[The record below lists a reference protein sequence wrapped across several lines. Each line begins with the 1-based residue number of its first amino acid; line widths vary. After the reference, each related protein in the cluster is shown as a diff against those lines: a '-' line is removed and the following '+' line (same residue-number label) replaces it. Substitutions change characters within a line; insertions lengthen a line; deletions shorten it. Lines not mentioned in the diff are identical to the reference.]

1 MGNEYELLQFNVNP
15 VPASRPR
22 VTRWSTYYPKKYT
35 QFKLDMIA
43 LTSEMHFAP
52 FEGLLGVD
60 IGFYIGMPKSWS
72 KKKKKSKDGRYCD
85 NNADVD
91 NYLKA
96 ILDSLNEVVYVD
108 DRQIVE
114 ISARKIYS
122 DQPCIKF
129 KMKIIGDSTNDKG
142 GIM

>member
-1 MGNEYELLQFNVNP
+1 MRIIFDINP
-15 VPASRPR
+15 CPASRPR

-35 QFKLDMIA
+35 QFKKDMIA
-43 LTSEMHFAP
+43 LTSELYITP
-52 FEGLLGVD
+52 SESLLSVN

-72 KKKKKSKDGRYCD
+72 KKKKELKNGQYCD

-96 ILDSLNEVVYVD
+96 ILDSLNEVIYVD

-114 ISARKIYS
+114 VYAKKLYS
-122 DQPCIKF
+122 DKPCIEF
-129 KMKIIGDSTNDKG
+129 NMKIIGDSTNDKG
-142 GIM
+142 GLM

>member
-1 MGNEYELLQFNVNP
+1 MGNGYKLLEFDINP

-43 LTSEMHFAP
+43 LTSEVHSAP

-72 KKKKKSKDGRYCD
+72 KKKKEALID
-85 NNADVD
+85 NNF
-91 NYLKA
+91 NSLP
-96 ILDSLNEVVYVD
+96 ILSKKTFN
-108 DRQIVE
+108 
-114 ISARKIYS
+114 K
-122 DQPCIKF
+122 K
-129 KMKIIGDSTNDKG
+129 ST
-142 GIM
+142 

>member
-1 MGNEYELLQFNVNP
+1 MRIIFDIDP
-15 VPASRPR
+15 CPASRPR
-22 VTRWSTYYPKKYT
+22 VTRWSTYYPKKFT
-35 QFKLDMIA
+35 QFKIDMIA
-43 LTSEMHFAP
+43 LTSELDITP
-52 FEGLLGVD
+52 SESLLSVH

-72 KKKKKSKDGRYCD
+72 KKKKESKHGQYCD

-114 ISARKIYS
+114 VYAKKIYS
-122 DQPCIKF
+122 DKPCIEF
-129 KMKIIGDSTNDKG
+129 NMKIIGDSTNDEG
-142 GIM
+142 RIM

>member
-1 MGNEYELLQFNVNP
+1 MRIIFDINP
-15 VPASRPR
+15 CPASRPR

-35 QFKLDMIA
+35 QFKKDMMA
-43 LTSEMHFAP
+43 LTSVMDITPSES
-52 FEGLLGVD
+52 LLDVD
-60 IGFYIGMPKSWS
+60 ISFFIGMPKSWS
-72 KKKKKSKDGRYCD
+72 KKKKESKNGQYCD

-129 KMKIIGDSTNDKG
+129 NMKIIGDSTNDKG

>member
-1 MGNEYELLQFNVNP
+1 MREIYCFDINP
-15 VPASRPR
+15 VPAARPR
-22 VTRWSTYYPKKYT
+22 VSRWSTYYPKKYT
-35 QFKLDMIA
+35 QFKKDMNA
-43 LTSEMHFAP
+43 LTSELDIVP
-52 FEGLLGVD
+52 FEGLLSVD
-60 IGFYIGMPKSWS
+60 IGFFIGMPNSWS
-72 KKKKKSKDGRYCD
+72 KKKKQSLDARYCD

-122 DQPCIKF
+122 SKPCIKCKF
-129 KMKIIGDSTNDKG
+129 KIIDKG
-142 GIM
+142 E

>member
-1 MGNEYELLQFNVNP
+1 MGSEFELLEFDINP

-35 QFKLDMIA
+35 QFKQDMIA

-60 IGFYIGMPKSWS
+60 IGFYIAMPKSWS
-72 KKKKKSKDGRYCD
+72 KKKKELKEGRYCD

-96 ILDSLNEVVYVD
+96 ILDSLNEIVYVD

-114 ISARKIYS
+114 IAARKIYS
-122 DQPCIKF
+122 NKPCIKF
-129 KMKIIGDSTNDKG
+129 KYKTIGDKDGTY
-142 GIM
+142 

>member
-1 MGNEYELLQFNVNP
+1 MRIIFDIDP
-15 VPASRPR
+15 CPASRPR

-35 QFKLDMIA
+35 QFKKDMIA
-43 LTSEMHFAP
+43 LTSELDITP
-52 FEGLLGVD
+52 SESLLSVH

-72 KKKKKSKDGRYCD
+72 KKKKESKHGQYCD

-114 ISARKIYS
+114 VYAKKIYS
-122 DQPCIKF
+122 DKPCIEF
-129 KMKIIGDSTNDKG
+129 NMKIIGDSTNDEG
-142 GIM
+142 RIM

>member
-1 MGNEYELLQFNVNP
+1 MGNEFELLEFNINP

-43 LTSEMHFAP
+43 LTSELDLTP

-72 KKKKKSKDGRYCD
+72 KKKKELKESSYCD

-122 DQPCIKF
+122 NKPCIKF
-129 KMKIIGDSTNDKG
+129 KYKRIGDKDGN
-142 GIM
+142 

>member
-1 MGNEYELLQFNVNP
+1 
-15 VPASRPR
+15 
-22 VTRWSTYYPKKYT
+22 
-35 QFKLDMIA
+35 MIA
-43 LTSEMHFAP
+43 LTSELDITP
-52 FEGLLGVD
+52 SKSLLSVD

-72 KKKKKSKDGRYCD
+72 KKKKELKNGQYCD

-96 ILDSLNEVVYVD
+96 ILDSLNEVIYVD

-114 ISARKIYS
+114 IYAKKLYS
-122 DQPCIKF
+122 DKPCIKF
-129 KMKIIGDSTNDKG
+129 NMKIIGDSTNDKG

>member
-1 MGNEYELLQFNVNP
+1 MRIIFDINP
-15 VPASRPR
+15 CPASRPR

-35 QFKLDMIA
+35 QFKKDMIA
-43 LTSEMHFAP
+43 LTSELDITP
-52 FEGLLGVD
+52 SESLLSVD

-72 KKKKKSKDGRYCD
+72 KKKKELKNGQYCD

-96 ILDSLNEVVYVD
+96 ILDSLNEVIYVD

-114 ISARKIYS
+114 IYAKKLYS
-122 DQPCIKF
+122 DKPCIKF

>member
-1 MGNEYELLQFNVNP
+1 MPFNPKPEYITVSSDINVKDFFEYKEMY
-15 VPASRPR
+15 
-22 VTRWSTYYPKKYT
+22 VTRPPY
-35 QFKLDMIA
+35 QR
-43 LTSEMHFAP
+43 
-52 FEGLLGVD
+52 
-60 IGFYIGMPKSWS
+60 KSVWS
-72 KKKKKSKDGRYCD
+72 KKKKQSLDARYCD

-122 DQPCIKF
+122 SKPCIKCKF
-129 KMKIIGDSTNDKG
+129 KIIDKG
-142 GIM
+142 EWWFYPQEMK

>member
-1 MGNEYELLQFNVNP
+1 MRIIFDINP
-15 VPASRPR
+15 CPASRPR

-35 QFKLDMIA
+35 QFKKDMIA
-43 LTSEMHFAP
+43 LTSELDITP
-52 FEGLLGVD
+52 SESLLSVD

-72 KKKKKSKDGRYCD
+72 KKKKESKHGQYCD

-114 ISARKIYS
+114 ISAKKIYS
-122 DQPCIKF
+122 YKPCIKF
-129 KMKIIGDSTNDKG
+129 KMKIIGD
-142 GIM
+142 

>member
-1 MGNEYELLQFNVNP
+1 MRIIFDINP
-15 VPASRPR
+15 CPASRPR

-35 QFKLDMIA
+35 QFKKDMIA
-43 LTSEMHFAP
+43 LTSELDITP
-52 FEGLLGVD
+52 SESLLSVD

-72 KKKKKSKDGRYCD
+72 KKKKELKNGQYCD

-96 ILDSLNEVVYVD
+96 ILDSLNEVIYVD

-114 ISARKIYS
+114 IYAKKLYS
-122 DQPCIKF
+122 DKPCIKF
-129 KMKIIGDSTNDKG
+129 NMKIIGDSTNDKG
-142 GIM
+142 RIM

>member
-1 MGNEYELLQFNVNP
+1 MGNGYKLLEFDINP

-43 LTSEMHFAP
+43 LTSEVHSAP

-60 IGFYIGMPKSWS
+60 IGFYIAMPKSWS
-72 KKKKKSKDGRYCD
+72 KKKKESKEGRYCD

-122 DQPCIKF
+122 STPCIKF
-129 KMKIIGDSTNDKG
+129 KYKTIGDEDDKSR
-142 GIM
+142 IM

>member
-1 MGNEYELLQFNVNP
+1 M
-15 VPASRPR
+15 
-22 VTRWSTYYPKKYT
+22 K
-35 QFKLDMIA
+35 A
-43 LTSEMHFAP
+43 LTSELDIIP
-52 FEGLLGVD
+52 SESLLSVD

-72 KKKKKSKDGRYCD
+72 KKKKKLKNGQYCD

-96 ILDSLNEVVYVD
+96 ILDSLNEVVYID

-129 KMKIIGDSTNDKG
+129 KMIIIGDSRNDKSG
-142 GIM
+142 VV

>member
-1 MGNEYELLQFNVNP
+1 MGNEFELLEFNINP

-43 LTSEMHFAP
+43 LTSELDLTP
-52 FEGLLGVD
+52 FEGSLRVD
-60 IGFYIGMPKSWS
+60 IGFYISMPKSWS
-72 KKKKKSKDGRYCD
+72 KKKKESKESSYCD

-96 ILDSLNEVVYVD
+96 ILDSLNEGVYVD

-122 DQPCIKF
+122 NKPCIKF
-129 KMKIIGDSTNDKG
+129 KYKPIGDKDGN
-142 GIM
+142 